1 MCFRLFDGRVLVA
14 IVIMSISNL
23 FLVLESLKVRHMH
36 PSRRFLV

>member
-23 FLVLESLKVRHMH
+23 FLVLESQVRHMH